1 MRSLKNLSTR
11 QVWHLRNLL
20 FVLALLPLVRLVAFG
35 FLDKLGAN
43 PIEFVTRSTG
53 DWALYFLCITLVV
66 TPLRRLTGWNW
77 LVRLRRLSGLYAFFY
92 VFLHFTIFFWLDHFF
107 DVQEMW
113 KDVVKRPFITVG
125 MLAFVLLI
133 PLAATS
139 TNAMVRRLG
148 GKRWQWLHR
157 LTYVIV
163 PLGVLHFWWVK
174 AGKNLLAQ
182 PILFTGIVGVLLL
195 TRLLSQKN
203 RQRAAQLF
211 ARHADGNLM
220 KEGQQ

>member
-1 MRSLKNLSTR
+1 MAFLKDLSTQRVR
-11 QVWHLRNLL
+11 QLRNVL
-20 FVLALLPLVRLVAFG
+20 FVLCLLPLVRLVVFA
-35 FLDKLGAN
+35 FLDRLGAN
-43 PIEFVTRSTG
+43 PIEFITRNTG
-53 DWALYFLCITLVV
+53 DWALYFLMATLAV
-66 TPLRRLTGWNW
+66 TPLRRLTNWNW
-77 LVRLRRLSGLYAFFY
+77 LVRLRRMLGLYAFFY
-92 VFLHFTIFFWLDHFF
+92 VFLHFTVFFWLDHFF
-107 DVQEMW
+107 DLQEMW
-113 KDVVKRPFITVG
+113 ADIVKRPFITVG
-125 MLAFVLLI
+125 MATFVLLM

-182 PILFTGIVGVLLL
+182 PILFACIVGFLLL

-203 RQRAAQLF
+203 RQWLRQTLRGPATKL
-211 ARHADGNLM
+211 
-220 KEGQQ
+220 KS

>member
-1 MRSLKNLSTR
+1 MKFLSNLSTQRVR
-11 QVWHLRNLL
+11 QLRNVL
-20 FVLALLPLVRLVAFG
+20 FVLCLLPLVRLVAFA
-35 FLDKLGAN
+35 FLNRLGAN
-43 PIEFVTRSTG
+43 PIEFITRNTG
-53 DWALYFLCITLVV
+53 DWALYFLMGTLAI

-77 LVRLRRLSGLYAFFY
+77 LVRLRRMTGLYAFFY

-107 DVQEMW
+107 DFQEMW
-113 KDVVKRPFITVG
+113 HDIVKRPFITVG
-125 MLAFVLLI
+125 MATFVLLI

-139 TNAMVRRLG
+139 TNAMVRYLG

-182 PILFTGIVGVLLL
+182 PILFSGIVAALLL
-195 TRLLSQKN
+195 VRLVSPKN
-203 RQRAAQLF
+203 RQWLAQWLRKRS
-211 ARHADGNLM
+211 ASANIV
-220 KEGQQ
+220 KE

>member
-1 MRSLKNLSTR
+1 MGT
-11 QVWHLRNLL
+11 
-20 FVLALLPLVRLVAFG
+20 LA
-35 FLDKLGAN
+35 
-43 PIEFVTRSTG
+43 I
-53 DWALYFLCITLVV
+53 

-77 LVRLRRLSGLYAFFY
+77 LVRLRRMTGLYAFFY

-107 DVQEMW
+107 DFQEMW
-113 KDVVKRPFITVG
+113 HDIVKRPFITVG
-125 MLAFVLLI
+125 MATFVLLI

-139 TNAMVRRLG
+139 TNAMVRYLG

-182 PILFTGIVGVLLL
+182 PILFASIVAALLL
-195 TRLLSQKN
+195 VRLLSPKN
-203 RQRAAQLF
+203 RQW
-211 ARHADGNLM
+211 LM
-220 KEGQQ
+220 QRLNKRGVGINVVKE